1 MKCPFL
7 IKRRDIYDDDG
18 KKIDEELELLA
29 CLKNECMVYDSA
41 TKLCSLLS
49 SNMKTGVLIDDYKKG
64 VKEIKEEIFQRAEA
78 LVEGMSKSIE
88 RLQEGLTSRLDVQKK
103 QIEVMILGFDKLQEA
118 FRSNFEVL
126 QAGLRDTIGN
136 VDGALK
142 ALAEANG
149 SHMDNLQ
156 AAVVS
161 LGEKFDG
168 LGNTNMRLADDLLVG
183 INRMGDVFKDEISEM
198 KAQNL
203 RTMENVAAKFDEF
216 RNVFSQVSDAQ
227 DSRSQ
232 SLIEKMGGIDDV
244 LKNVINELRFEAAS
258 TVDKMKDELG
268 EHIKGVKSELASL
281 KSGQVGALNGLQ
293 GELIQVKELFT
304 KSSAS
309 LDSML
314 EMVNRLNS
322 NYVESLGKIA
332 GLAEG
337 MRSGVSEIGESMT
350 KILSEMST
358 ETHNQMGALATQ
370 YERAFG
376 DIAKLTDRFDDIK
389 NKIGE
394 MAEGITDRFNDA
406 IERQTSLS
414 DHTKSILEN
423 MQTFLKQ
430 TDERFEKEQELNRK
444 KIALDHFDRATLYY
458 YRGNFELAGSEIE
471 KALEIDKTAEYL
483 NLKGLVLAE
492 LGRYEDSKK
501 SYVAALEV
509 EPEHS
514 ELHNNLGLLYLKMK
528 KLDEAVLSFE
538 KSVKRNVNNALAYV
552 NLGRALIELEKYD
565 EAINAYNRALEIDP
579 ANQDAREAVE
589 LYKKGKIGA

>member
-198 KAQNL
+198 KAENL

-244 LKNVINELRFEAAS
+244 LKRLPR
-258 TVDKMKDELG
+258 L
-268 EHIKGVKSELASL
+268 IK
-281 KSGQVGALNGLQ
+281 
-293 GELIQVKELFT
+293 
-304 KSSAS
+304 
-309 LDSML
+309 
-314 EMVNRLNS
+314 
-322 NYVESLGKIA
+322 
-332 GLAEG
+332 
-337 MRSGVSEIGESMT
+337 
-350 KILSEMST
+350 
-358 ETHNQMGALATQ
+358 
-370 YERAFG
+370 
-376 DIAKLTDRFDDIK
+376 
-389 NKIGE
+389 
-394 MAEGITDRFNDA
+394 
-406 IERQTSLS
+406 
-414 DHTKSILEN
+414 
-423 MQTFLKQ
+423 
-430 TDERFEKEQELNRK
+430 
-444 KIALDHFDRATLYY
+444 
-458 YRGNFELAGSEIE
+458 
-471 KALEIDKTAEYL
+471 
-483 NLKGLVLAE
+483 
-492 LGRYEDSKK
+492 
-501 SYVAALEV
+501 
-509 EPEHS
+509 
-514 ELHNNLGLLYLKMK
+514 
-528 KLDEAVLSFE
+528 
-538 KSVKRNVNNALAYV
+538 
-552 NLGRALIELEKYD
+552 
-565 EAINAYNRALEIDP
+565 
-579 ANQDAREAVE
+579 
-589 LYKKGKIGA
+589 